1 MALCRNGRLPAKA
14 CHQGTKNH
22 QAVSG
27 AERRFHGAFGMRH
40 QAQNVAFA
48 VANAGDGMQRAVGI
62 GFAVV
67 FGRLRAIRLYVVKNN
82 STVAFEFGERGRLA
96 EIISFVV
103 RNRNFQHLTLLRGA
117 SEGSVGGFDAD
128 VHLATEIAQALVA
141 HHRAGKKSCFEQDLE
156 AVADSEDQ
164 ASGTREAVHG
174 FHYRRKSRNRPGAQ
188 VIAIREAAGENYDV
202 AVGKIFGLVPD
213 EFDGLMDDC
222 GDGMVGVFIAI
233 RAGKLHHSEF
243 HRGTL
248 LHLILTYG
256 AGWRGRLLRTA
267 WPAPN
272 KVILKTRKGVLQT
285 SPRWWRRLRDASVAR
300 RIWLRYAGKSRDWR
314 RTGKALFEWLD
325 EAQEADY
332 Y

>member
-1 MALCRNGRLPAKA
+1 
-14 CHQGTKNH
+14 
-22 QAVSG
+22 
-27 AERRFHGAFGMRH
+27 
-40 QAQNVAFA
+40 
-48 VANAGDGMQRAVGI
+48 
-62 GFAVV
+62 
-67 FGRLRAIRLYVVKNN
+67 
-82 STVAFEFGERGRLA
+82 
-96 EIISFVV
+96 
-103 RNRNFQHLTLLRGA
+103 
-117 SEGSVGGFDAD
+117 
-128 VHLATEIAQALVA
+128 
-141 HHRAGKKSCFEQDLE
+141 
-156 AVADSEDQ
+156 
-164 ASGTREAVHG
+164 
-174 FHYRRKSRNRPGAQ
+174 
-188 VIAIREAAGENYDV
+188 
-202 AVGKIFGLVPD
+202 LVPD